1 MVFVKIGQ
9 RITWTC
15 VFCHLTLDWS
25 WEMGRERE
33 LTSRGHLL
41 CARCA
46 VPEKSCGC
54 PERGSGGHAGLC
66 HPVGI
71 AASCHSA
78 CAWRERERE
87 RLRAQA
93 PEIISPWQ
101 GSFWACSQLS
111 RALSSLPASSPAL
124 FLCALL
130 KGLSNAAYY
139 SDLLSFP
146 LESGATQPCPMRV
159 SASFQ
164 SIAVSLGAA

>member
-1 MVFVKIGQ
+1 MFLFFFSLKMVFVKIGQ

-54 PERGSGGHAGLC
+54 PERSSGGHAGLC

-78 CAWRERERE
+78 CAWRDRERDSE
-87 RLRAQA
+87 HRLQKSLALDKEASGPA
-93 PEIISPWQ
+93 PSYHEH
-101 GSFWACSQLS
+101 
-111 RALSSLPASSPAL
+111 
-124 FLCALL
+124 
-130 KGLSNAAYY
+130 
-139 SDLLSFP
+139 
-146 LESGATQPCPMRV
+146 
-159 SASFQ
+159 SASPYLLTCTL
-164 SIAVSLGAA
+164 SLHLIKGPLKCYLLF